1 MCATDTGSVV
11 EHQGNV
17 LPKKMKID
25 SHFEFEFHF
34 ISKKKKEIRSNV
46 IGLQ

>member
-1 MCATDTGSVV
+1 MCATDTGSVETV
-11 EHQGNV
+11 L

-34 ISKKKKEIRSNV
+34 KEEKKEIRSNV

>member
-1 MCATDTGSVV
+1 MCATDTGSV
-11 EHQGNV
+11 ENV